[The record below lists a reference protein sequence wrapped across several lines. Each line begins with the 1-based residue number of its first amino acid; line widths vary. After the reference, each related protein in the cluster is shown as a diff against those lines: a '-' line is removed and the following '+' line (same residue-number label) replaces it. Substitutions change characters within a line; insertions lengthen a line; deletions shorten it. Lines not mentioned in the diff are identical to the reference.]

1 MNTIKEKNKM
11 TLVATMLVILG
22 VAIFS
27 GCIGTDQGTT
37 LVIDGSTTVFP
48 IAQAEAERYMDEHGD
63 IDIQV
68 TGTGSANGISAVGS
82 GKVDIGMSSREIK
95 SSEMAAYPDVV
106 FVNTTIAIDGIA
118 IIVHPSNS
126 VSNLTLSQVKGIYN
140 GTITS
145 WGELGGGSGNIV
157 LVGRDSASGTREYF
171 YEHVMGKEDAS
182 TSMLEKN
189 SNGLVHDTVA
199 GNKYAIG
206 YVGLGY
212 VTNQVKG
219 INMQNKQGD
228 YLAPTIQNVI
238 DGEYPVWRYLYL
250 YTNGPATGLA
260 KEFIDFILSEEGQ
273 QIARDQGFVPII

>member
-1 MNTIKEKNKM
+1 MSTIRKKNKIA
-11 TLVATMLVILG
+11 LVATMLVILG

-27 GCIGTDQGTT
+27 GCIGSDQGTT

-48 IAQAEAERYMDEHGD
+48 IAQAEAEKYMEEHGD
-63 IDIQV
+63 VDIQV

-82 GKVDIGMSSREIK
+82 GKVNIGMSSREIQP
-95 SSEMAAYPDVV
+95 SELATYPDL
-106 FVNTTIAIDGIA
+106 VNTTIAIDCIA

-126 VSNLTLSQVKGIYN
+126 VSNLTRSQVKGIYN

-145 WGELGGGSGNIV
+145 WSELGGSGNIV
-157 LVGRDSASGTREYF
+157 LVGRDSASGTRQYF

-199 GNKYAIG
+199 GNQYAIG
-206 YVGLGY
+206 YAGLGY

-219 INMQNKQGD
+219 INMQNEQGD
-228 YLAPTIQNVI
+228 YIAPTIQNVI
-238 DGEYPVWRYLYL
+238 DGKYPVWRYLYL